1 MVKRKA
7 AISLDEWLIQSAR
20 LEATTTTDSAK
31 NPADQSCNPA
41 PALVETSPESEP
53 HPSAAAEL
61 VVSPTTGEGE
71 QAQATVAEGEA
82 HEWFWR
88 LLEQAG
94 FERW

>member
-7 AISLDEWLIQSAR
+7 EISLDEWLIQSAR
-20 LEATTTTDSAK
+20 LGATTTNKTAET
-31 NPADQSCNPA
+31 PADQPHNPV
-41 PALVETSPESEP
+41 PALVEASSESEP
-53 HPSAAAEL
+53 HQSAAAEL

-71 QAQATVAEGEA
+71 HAHVTGAEGEA

-94 FERW
+94 FEHW